1 LKVEISKEELICLL
15 FWYSV
20 FSDNVEGQD
29 IDRELFERFREF
41 LSLDKE
47 VLIKEFGISAAARYQ
62 PGEGPR

>member
-15 FWYSV
+15 FWYSI
-20 FSDNVEGQD
+20 FSDNVEYQD
-29 IDRELFERFREF
+29 IDRALFERLRIF

-47 VLIKEFGISAAARYQ
+47 VLLKEFGISGAARYQ